1 MFGKPG
7 AAYESSQ
14 KATSSGRE
22 LEAAALFK
30 AARQL
35 EAVKQYW
42 DTPDRDVRLLEALR
56 YNQRL
61 WTIFQVDLERP
72 DHGLPVELR
81 QNLLRLA
88 AFIARR
94 SFELLSDPDREKLQ
108 ALIDI
113 DRNIASGLA
122 SAPAETPAP

>member
-1 MFGKPG
+1 MFGRPG
-7 AAYESSQ
+7 AAYDSTQ
-14 KATSSGRE
+14 KATTSGRG
-22 LEAAALFK
+22 LESAALFK

-35 EAVKQYW
+35 EAVKQHW

-61 WTIFQVDLERP
+61 WTIFQADLERP
-72 DHGLPVELR
+72 DHGLPTELR

-88 AFIARR
+88 AFIDRR
-94 SFELLSDPDREKLQ
+94 SYELLGEPDREKLQ

-122 SAPAETPAP
+122 SEPGEAPAP